1 MDIFDEMGKRL
12 GNVGQRTKDAAESAR
27 LNSLV
32 SEQEKKIKTIC
43 QELGKLYLSLHGP
56 EDCEPA
62 LADYV
67 KEAGECYQKI
77 ADLREKIRVLKGLR
91 QCPHCGSQIPAGT
104 AYCGSC
110 GKRVDEAPIQEDN
123 AKRCGV
129 CGSILRE
136 GLMFCTSCGAPVLAA
151 EAAVA
156 RRQEFSVPS
165 PAGQSARF
173 PEQEPWPR
181 PVPPMPEGPAE
192 ESDAPAGPDSW
203 REPFAPMPE
212 GPAEDPVSPPLQ
224 MPDCCPDCGR
234 PLKPGAKFC
243 SGCGKKL

>member
-91 QCPHCGSQIPAGT
+91 QCPHCGAQIPAGT

-110 GKRVDEAPIQEDN
+110 GKRVDEAPIQENN

-129 CGSILRE
+129 WRKLFCGK
-136 GLMFCTSCGAPVLAA
+136 LMFLYLL
-151 EAAVA
+151 
-156 RRQEFSVPS
+156 
-165 PAGQSARF
+165 
-173 PEQEPWPR
+173 W
-181 PVPPMPEGPAE
+181 
-192 ESDAPAGPDSW
+192 
-203 REPFAPMPE
+203 
-212 GPAEDPVSPPLQ
+212 
-224 MPDCCPDCGR
+224 
-234 PLKPGAKFC
+234 C
-243 SGCGKKL
+243 SGSGCEVPAPGSRRR

>member
-91 QCPHCGSQIPAGT
+91 QCPHCGAQIPAGT

-110 GKRVDEAPIQEDN
+110 GKRVDEAPSRRITQSAAASAEVF
-123 AKRCGV
+123 CGKDL
-129 CGSILRE
+129 C
-136 GLMFCTSCGAPVLAA
+136 
-151 EAAVA
+151 
-156 RRQEFSVPS
+156 SVP
-165 PAGQSARF
+165 PAVLRF
-173 PEQEPWPR
+173 WLPR
-181 PVPPMPEGPAE
+181 LPAPGSRSLRLPPLPVRSLPFRSRNPGPAPFLPCRKDLLKILFLPR
-192 ESDAPAGPDSW
+192 SRCRTAVRTAGD
-203 REPFAPMPE
+203 
-212 GPAEDPVSPPLQ
+212 L
-224 MPDCCPDCGR
+224 
-234 PLKPGAKFC
+234 
-243 SGCGKKL
+243 